1 MNIWD
6 IAVLAAVGILT
17 AAAICMMLR
26 NRKKGC
32 RGCCAS
38 CGHACDCG
46 VREKK
51 VC

>member
-6 IAVLAAVGILT
+6 IAVLAAVGILA
-17 AAAICMMLR
+17 AAAISMMLR
-26 NRKKGC
+26 KRKKGC
-32 RGCCAS
+32 GGCCAS

-46 VREKK
+46 ARERN